1 MVIVEALQLAG
12 LDKLGRLSWHGV
24 TDPRLAG
31 VRAVG
36 AASLGFHSQMYVNSQ
51 SAGGKVLRRER
62 QCVNNLSER
71 LSYFHITAYSVMQPV
86 FFIAL
91 ITKCTWFLLFSVHRA
106 P

>member
-36 AASLGFHSQMYVNSQ
+36 AASLGFHSQM
-51 SAGGKVLRRER
+51 
-62 QCVNNLSER
+62 
-71 LSYFHITAYSVMQPV
+71 
-86 FFIAL
+86 
-91 ITKCTWFLLFSVHRA
+91 
-106 P
+106 